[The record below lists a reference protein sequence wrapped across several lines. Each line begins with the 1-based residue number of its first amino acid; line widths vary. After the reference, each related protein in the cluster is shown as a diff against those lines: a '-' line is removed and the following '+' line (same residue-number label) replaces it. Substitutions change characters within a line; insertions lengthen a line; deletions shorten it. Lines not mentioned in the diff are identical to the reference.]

1 MLPALENIWGI
12 ILSYWN
18 YFVSSAKGFG
28 YMLSTV
34 FQSLAI
40 PPFLRPYLP
49 SFFGVAITT
58 VIVIAV
64 IKAIF
69 GR

>member
-1 MLPALENIWGI
+1 MLSALENMWGI
-12 ILSYWN
+12 ISSYWD
-18 YFVSSAKGFG
+18 YFVSSLKGFG
-28 YMLSTV
+28 YMIMTV
-34 FQSLAI
+34 IQSLAI
-40 PPFLRPYLP
+40 PPVIRPYLP
-49 SFFGVAITT
+49 SFFGIAITT